1 MGHLATQRYL
11 NGVVMSKVSQK
22 DKKGIYDK
30 FEDDIISPAQWQ
42 ATDVEKL
49 VLLCRI
55 LANEGHSDNLAGQV
69 TIRRDKKS
77 WLTLRIGPMFDEV
90 VADDVCVVDESLN
103 LVEGTREVNPA
114 LRFHM
119 WLYRAKPQV
128 RCVIHTHPP
137 YTSAL
142 SMIGEP
148 LVVSHMDTAMFHD
161 DCAFLAEWPG
171 VPFSDDEG
179 RIISETIGDKRSIL
193 LAHHGYVTTG
203 ATVEEATYLAVF
215 LERAA
220 RMQLLAQSAGAIKA
234 IRPEFA
240 QEAHDFL
247 LKPAVVN
254 ATFEAWARR
263 ARS

>member
-1 MGHLATQRYL
+1 
-11 NGVVMSKVSQK
+11 MSRVSRK
-22 DKKGIYDK
+22 DKQGIYDR
-30 FEDDIISPAQWQ
+30 FEDDIIDPAQGR
-42 ATDVEKL
+42 ASDIDKL

-55 LANEGHSDNLAGQV
+55 LGREGHSDNLAGQV
-69 TIRRDKKS
+69 TIRRGEKT
-77 WLTLRIGPMFDEV
+77 WLTLCIGPMFGEV
-90 VADDVCVVDESLN
+90 TAEDVCVVDEELN

-119 WLYRAKPQV
+119 WLYRAKPHI

-171 VPFSDDEG
+171 VPFSDEEG
-179 RIISETIGDKRSIL
+179 RIISEAIGDKRSIL

-203 ATVEEATYLAVF
+203 ETIEEATYLAVF

-220 RMQLLAQSAGAIKA
+220 RMQLLAQSAGAIRA
-234 IRPEFA
+234 IAPELA
-240 QEAHDFL
+240 REAHDFL
-247 LKPAVVN
+247 LKPAVVK
-254 ATFEAWARR
+254 ATFEAWTRR
-263 ARS
+263 AAAEAAKSR